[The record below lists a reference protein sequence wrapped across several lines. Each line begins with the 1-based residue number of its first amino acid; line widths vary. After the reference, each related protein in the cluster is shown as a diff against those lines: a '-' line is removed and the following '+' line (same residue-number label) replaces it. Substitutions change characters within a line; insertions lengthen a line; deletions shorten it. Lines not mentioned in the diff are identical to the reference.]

1 MAFILY
7 RFSDGHYE
15 EIEVTEEFAAEYAG
29 MEHRE
34 YLVNRKETRRHQS
47 LDKSM
52 EHWFDVADPK
62 VNIFE
67 QVERRLRTEQLHKAI
82 AALSPEQQIL
92 LRQVYFECIPQKEIA
107 EREGVST
114 VAIHNRLERILA
126 RLKKSLESDR

>member
-1 MAFILY
+1 
-7 RFSDGHYE
+7 
-15 EIEVTEEFAAEYAG
+15 
-29 MEHRE
+29 MEHG
-34 YLVNRKETRRHQS
+34 
-47 LDKSM
+47 
-52 EHWFDVADPK
+52 FDVADPK